1 VRQRLVA
8 FVALIGLFGTSA
20 PIDTVQTW
28 IQSGRRRAARTDE
41 HAEVAAAPAEPTSDA
56 THELKELGPF
66 VEAASVRLAPPAAI
80 AIEPDPPPPC
90 PFVRFERPR
99 PPARGPPLAG

>member
-8 FVALIGLFGTSA
+8 FVALIGLFGPTAS
-20 PIDTVQTW
+20 IDSVQTW

-41 HAEVAAAPAEPTSDA
+41 HAEVAAAPAEAGSDA
-56 THELKELGPF
+56 TYELKELGSF
-66 VEAASVRLAPPAAI
+66 VEAASVRLAPPVAI
-80 AIEPDPPPPC
+80 AIEPDPPPSA
-90 PFVRFERPR
+90 PFVRFDRPR